1 MPKPDT
7 YRRAFSL
14 IELAVVIAVVMILLA
29 ALVPSL
35 MRARASA
42 LQVSCASK
50 LRGIGAGLQ
59 LYVGDQK
66 NYPLSKWEL
75 GPLTTD
81 DRTWAEALFPYMF
94 TSPLP
99 GAPASA
105 GPEFSCPGSTQTRRS
120 WNNRVPLSYQVNAGP
135 LGDDS
140 ELNDPSLRIQRRL
153 AGVALEDPEP
163 ANRPRAKPLPF
174 GYVQTPSDTLFAS
187 DGRVS
192 SNSYLESLTFQMRD
206 ATTNTF
212 AVNPHSDMNN
222 FLYCDGHVELQKVTD
237 TIGAPAGNRW
247 NPRGA
252 WTPLAGD

>member
-59 LYVGDQK
+59 LYLGDEK
-66 NYPLSKWEL
+66 RYPLSKWEL
-75 GPLTTD
+75 GPHTTD
-81 DRTWAEALFPYMF
+81 DKTWAEALFPYMF
-94 TSPLP
+94 TSPMP
-99 GAPASA
+99 SAPAGA

-135 LGDDS
+135 VPS
-140 ELNDPSLRIQRRL
+140 AAEQTDPSLRVNSGR
-153 AGVALEDPEP
+153 AGVALEQVSQFEP
-163 ANRPRAKPLPF
+163 VTPMPMT
-174 GYVQTPSDTLFAS
+174 YVQHPSDTLFVS